1 MKRKSVNEINRVQ
14 NEQDEDKEN
23 KAVEANRQAIEDDE
37 EAEAAS

>member
-1 MKRKSVNEINRVQ
+1 MKRNVPNDQ

>member
-37 EAEAAS
+37 EAEVAS